1 MENWILI
8 LCVIAVY
15 CIVVLGIGIL
25 SRNKGGAS
33 SLEEYVVGGRSLK
46 PFVAYF
52 TYVATFHSSFAFLGA
67 AGQMYTSGISFF
79 ATFTSCVVSPL
90 MIYFIGRPV
99 WYLGKKYHFMT
110 QADLLSDYYQ
120 SRFLR
125 ILVAA
130 VNLIFL
136 VPYLQSQISGGGI
149 IFSAVT
155 GDRISYTAGT
165 LILYAVIIGYILLGG
180 FKAVAWTDTFQ
191 GILMIVLIWVAGGTI
206 LGAVT
211 GTLDWSVLMNR
222 VATELPERV
231 LIPVE
236 YWPVYM
242 TSFLSLFGIS
252 ILSALLPALLCGGES
267 QDPQVAGRHLPH
279 LPDFLLSPGDDGGLC
294 RRADHAWPGTGGYGA
309 SLHAGPVRPP
319 AAHRSGN
326 GWRPGGNHVLG

>member
-1 MENWILI
+1 
-8 LCVIAVY
+8 
-15 CIVVLGIGIL
+15 
-25 SRNKGGAS
+25 
-33 SLEEYVVGGRSLK
+33 
-46 PFVAYF
+46 
-52 TYVATFHSSFAFLGA
+52 
-67 AGQMYTSGISFF
+67 MYTSGISFF

-180 FKAVAWTDTFQ
+180 F
-191 GILMIVLIWVAGGTI
+191 
-206 LGAVT
+206 
-211 GTLDWSVLMNR
+211 
-222 VATELPERV
+222 
-231 LIPVE
+231 
-236 YWPVYM
+236 
-242 TSFLSLFGIS
+242 
-252 ILSALLPALLCGGES
+252 
-267 QDPQVAGRHLPH
+267 
-279 LPDFLLSPGDDGGLC
+279 
-294 RRADHAWPGTGGYGA
+294 
-309 SLHAGPVRPP
+309 
-319 AAHRSGN
+319 
-326 GWRPGGNHVLG
+326 